1 MYNYVS
7 QHDMQCCHSQF
18 ICLKILHEL
27 SYFILI
33 LSINLQL
40 DLNSQV
46 CAFAIK
52 MAFPINERSCIFTLP
67 TIVSLKCKKTPGC
80 INLGT
85 HLCFMQTLQ
94 FAQMT
99 VIAFVQRDQWENAIL
114 TYLTAAIPV
123 LVDLQPVNQETQ
135 LSIIYTCLKQCM

>member
-40 DLNSQV
+40 DLNFQV

-52 MAFPINERSCIFTLP
+52 IAFPITERSCIFTLP
-67 TIVSLKCKKTPGC
+67 TIVSLKCKKSRV
-80 INLGT
+80 
-85 HLCFMQTLQ
+85 H
-94 FAQMT
+94 
-99 VIAFVQRDQWENAIL
+99 
-114 TYLTAAIPV
+114 
-123 LVDLQPVNQETQ
+123 
-135 LSIIYTCLKQCM
+135 